1 MKTRLF
7 KIKFSNKNS
16 FPSYHIPLLK
26 SQKEFLAAQKSLRIL
41 KLLRVLINRALFQ
54 FFSDRVL
61 FRVLSD
67 RLLFESSV
75 MGSSSGSSV
84 TILLFGH
91 QCSSSGM
98 PLFFYQNVLCNLL
111 PLVVITRCHSFYYS
125 LSFLVVTRCHL
136 LYHSFSLIVIRYHS
150 LSLDVTLVCFFYK
163 RSNLMVI
170 FFCKDSFVYSAN
182 YRHSHVKMFSL
193 SKRNVTKTPEVS
205 LESLF

>member
-16 FPSYHIPLLK
+16 SPSYHIPLLK
-26 SQKEFLAAQKSLRIL
+26 SQKEFLAAQKSLRIP
-41 KLLRVLINRALFQ
+41 KLLRVLINRALFE

-98 PLFFYQNVLCNLL
+98 PLFFYQNVLCHLL
-111 PLVVITRCHSFYYS
+111 SLVVITRCHSFYYS
-125 LSFLVVTRCHL
+125 LSFLVVTRCHS
-136 LYHSFSLIVIRYHS
+136 LYHSLSLIVIRYHS
-150 LSLDVTLVCFFYK
+150 LSLDVTLVCFFI
-163 RSNLMVI
+163 NDL
-170 FFCKDSFVYSAN
+170 
-182 YRHSHVKMFSL
+182 
-193 SKRNVTKTPEVS
+193 T
-205 LESLF
+205 

>member
-1 MKTRLF
+1 MKTRYF

-16 FPSYHIPLLK
+16 SPSYHIPLPK

-41 KLLRVLINRALFQ
+41 KLLRILINRVLFK

-98 PLFFYQNVLCNLL
+98 PLFFYQNVLIAICCHSLWSLVVIHFTNRCIPCCHTLSFVV
-111 PLVVITRCHSFYYS
+111 PLVVTHCHS
-125 LSFLVVTRCHL
+125 LSLVVTRC
-136 LYHSFSLIVIRYHS
+136 
-150 LSLDVTLVCFFYK
+150 T
-163 RSNLMVI
+163 
-170 FFCKDSFVYSAN
+170 
-182 YRHSHVKMFSL
+182 
-193 SKRNVTKTPEVS
+193 T
-205 LESLF
+205 SLFFL